1 MHDGPAILTAVAGL
15 GICGAL
21 LVYGVVT
28 WVVRKVRRW

>member
-1 MHDGPAILTAVAGL
+1 MHNGASIPTAVAGI

-28 WVVRKVRRW
+28 WVVRKVRR